1 MLEVLARPTSN
12 AKQFCGRRKEKNF

>member
-12 AKQFCGRRKEKNF
+12 AKQFCGRRKEKIF